1 MFRFPIL
8 LRGLFVAGALAF
20 VSIPAA
26 AQAGGGKGFC
36 GSFGGSFGGY
46 YGGCYPSYCYQ
57 PNYCYR
63 PNYCYQPVCYPVV
76 TTSYPVVTV
85 SQPQPWLFNCHQP
98 VYRTQYSGG
107 TIMIKSR

>member
-8 LRGLFVAGALAF
+8 LRGLFVAGALAL
-20 VSIPAA
+20 VSIPVA

-36 GSFGGSFGGY
+36 GGFGGY

-63 PNYCYQPVCYPVV
+63 PSYCYQPICYPVV

-98 VYRTQYSGG
+98 VVRTHYNGG